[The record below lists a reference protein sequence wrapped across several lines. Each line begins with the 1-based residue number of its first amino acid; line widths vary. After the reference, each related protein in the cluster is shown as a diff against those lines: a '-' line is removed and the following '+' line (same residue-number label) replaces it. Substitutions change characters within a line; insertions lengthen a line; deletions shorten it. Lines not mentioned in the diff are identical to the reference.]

1 MASPHVPQRLKRDSI
16 RRYAGGWAV
25 VTGAARPG
33 GLGYA
38 FARQIAVEGLNL
50 ILVDVLGDELESRAA
65 RLRSDFGVEVRVAVC
80 DLGERGPWPAL
91 EQAIDGAGVDLLV
104 CNHMYTPTD
113 TPPILD
119 MALDVH
125 HRMLDINARA
135 YTTLIHTIGNRMR
148 ERNRGSIVIV
158 ASGAGLTSTP
168 FTGAYSANKAFQIA
182 LGEALWFELGRT
194 DVDVLIMIGGLMHT
208 QGDALDQYPK
218 WLIAEPEPVVR
229 EVLQAVGRKHM
240 IIPGLVNRIFTLAQ
254 TRLSS
259 RRRTVDT
266 IGRFMAKGLGK

>member
-1 MASPHVPQRLKRDSI
+1 MTTSVAPQRLNRPTV

-25 VTGAARPG
+25 VTGAARQE

-38 FARQIAVEGLNL
+38 FARQIAVEGVNL
-50 ILVDVLGDELESRAA
+50 VLVDVMGDELARRAA
-65 RLRSDFGVEVRVAVC
+65 ELRADHGIQVRTAIC
-80 DLGERGPWPAL
+80 DLAERGPWPAL
-91 EQAIDGAGVDLLV
+91 DEATAGIEVDLLV
-104 CNHMYTPTD
+104 CNHMFTPAD

-119 MALDVH
+119 MPLEVH

-135 YTTLIHTIGNRMR
+135 YTTLIHTIGNSMR
-148 ERNRGSIVIV
+148 ARNRGSIVIV
-158 ASGAGLTSTP
+158 ASGAGLTSAP
-168 FTGAYSANKAFQIA
+168 FTGAYSANKSFQIT
-182 LGEALWFELGRT
+182 LGEALWFELGET
-194 DVDVLIMIGGLMHT
+194 DVDVLVVIGGLMRT

-218 WLIAEPEPVVR
+218 WMIAEPAPVVR
-229 EVLQAVGRKHM
+229 EVLNALGRKHM
-240 IIPGLVNRIFTLAQ
+240 IIPGLLNRAFTLAQ

>member
-1 MASPHVPQRLKRDSI
+1 MTSTRPQPLHRDTL

-25 VTGAARPG
+25 VTGAARAP

-50 ILVDVLGDELESRAA
+50 VLVDILADELERRAA
-65 RLRSDFGVEVRVAVC
+65 ELRAEFGVQVRVAVC
-80 DLGERGPWPAL
+80 DLGDAGPWA
-91 EQAIDGAGVDLLV
+91 EFDRAITDVDIDLLV

-113 TPPILD
+113 TPMILD
-119 MALDVH
+119 MELDVH

-135 YTTLIHTIGNRMR
+135 YTTLIHTVGNRMR
-148 ERNRGSIVIV
+148 HRNRGSIVIV
-158 ASGAGLTSTP
+158 SSGAGLTSAP

-194 DVDVLIMIGGLMHT
+194 HVDVLVVIGGLMRT
-208 QGDALDQYPK
+208 QGDALDAYPK
-218 WLIAEPEPVVR
+218 FLIAEPAPVVR
-229 EVLQAVGRKHM
+229 EVLQAIGRKHLV
-240 IIPGLVNRIFTLAQ
+240 IPGAANRAMTLLQ

-259 RRRTVDT
+259 RRRAVQS
-266 IGRFMAKGLGK
+266 IGRFMARGLGK

>member
-1 MASPHVPQRLKRDSI
+1 MKLAKPQKLKSASI

-25 VTGAARPG
+25 VTGAARVE

-50 ILVDVLGDELESRAA
+50 ILVDVMEHELEGRAA
-65 RLRSDFGVEVRVAVC
+65 ELRSEFGVQVRAVTC
-80 DLGERGPWPAL
+80 DLSEIGPWPAL
-91 EQAIDGAGVDLLV
+91 ERAMTDVEVDLLV
-104 CNHMYTPTD
+104 CNHMFTPKD

-119 MALDVH
+119 MSLAVH
-125 HRMLDINARA
+125 HQMLDINARA
-135 YTTLIHTIGNRMR
+135 YTTLIHVIGNRMR
-148 ERNRGSIVIV
+148 DRNRGSIVIV
-158 ASGAGLTSTP
+158 ASGAGLTSAP

-194 DVDVLIMIGGLMHT
+194 DVDVLIMIGGLMRT
-208 QGDALDQYPK
+208 QGDALDRYPR
-218 WLIAEPEPVVR
+218 WMIADPAAVVR
-229 EVLQAVGRKHM
+229 EVLQAVGRQHM
-240 IIPGLVNRIFTLAQ
+240 VIPGLANRVFTLAQ

-259 RRRTVDT
+259 RRRTVHS